1 MQYIYF
7 LLVVAAA
14 YVIGSIP
21 TGYLIVKHFKGID
34 IRETGSGSTGATNV
48 KRVMGTKWF
57 FIVLFLDAMK
67 GLIPVLISKYL
78 EVRFNILLSWHI
90 LPVAVSV
97 AVILGHSKSLF
108 LGFSGGKS
116 VASGVGTILGLNWIA
131 GMAIAV
137 IWSVIAYFSR
147 YISLA
152 SIIALLLAPVTMWV
166 CKQPKSYIIYCALG
180 ALYIVWLHRSNI
192 LRLIKGEENK
202 VR

>member
-67 GLIPVLISKYL
+67 GLIPVLLSKYL

-97 AVILGHSKSLF
+97 AVIIGHSKSLF

-152 SIIALLLAPVTMWV
+152 SIIALLLAPVAG
-166 CKQPKSYIIYCALG
+166 KEQ
-180 ALYIVWLHRSNI
+180 
-192 LRLIKGEENK
+192 GESQ
-202 VR
+202 

>member
-67 GLIPVLISKYL
+67 GLIPVLLSKYL

-97 AVILGHSKSLF
+97 AVIIGHSKSLF

-152 SIIALLLAPVTMWV
+152 SIIALLLAPVAMLV

>member
-1 MQYIYF
+1 M
-7 LLVVAAA
+7 AAA

-57 FIVLFLDAMK
+57 FIVLFLDAM
-67 GLIPVLISKYL
+67 

-152 SIIALLLAPVTMWV
+152 SIIALLLAPVAMWV

>member
-67 GLIPVLISKYL
+67 GLIPVLLSKYL

-97 AVILGHSKSLF
+97 AVIIGHSKSLF

-152 SIIALLLAPVTMWV
+152 SIIALLLAPVAMWV

-192 LRLIKGEENK
+192 LRLIEGEENK

>member
-67 GLIPVLISKYL
+67 GLIPVLLSKYL

-97 AVILGHSKSLF
+97 AVIIGHSKSCIASLC
-108 LGFSGGKS
+108 FS
-116 VASGVGTILGLNWIA
+116 VFQAEN
-131 GMAIAV
+131 
-137 IWSVIAYFSR
+137 
-147 YISLA
+147 
-152 SIIALLLAPVTMWV
+152 LLHQESEQSWA
-166 CKQPKSYIIYCALG
+166 
-180 ALYIVWLHRSNI
+180 
-192 LRLIKGEENK
+192 
-202 VR
+202 

>member
-1 MQYIYF
+1 MQYLYF
-7 LLVVAAA
+7 LLVVLFA
-14 YVIGSIP
+14 YIIGSIP
-21 TGYLIVKHFKGID
+21 TGYLVVKHFKGID

-48 KRVMGTKWF
+48 KRVMGAKWF

-97 AVILGHSKSLF
+97 AIILGHSKSVF

-116 VASGVGTILGLNWIA
+116 VASGVGTILGLNWMA

-137 IWSVIAYFSR
+137 IWSFIAYFSK

-152 SIIALLLAPVTMWV
+152 SIIALLLAPAAMWLF
-166 CKQPKSYIIYCALG
+166 KQPVSYIIYCALG

-192 LRLIKGEENK
+192 LRLLKGEENK